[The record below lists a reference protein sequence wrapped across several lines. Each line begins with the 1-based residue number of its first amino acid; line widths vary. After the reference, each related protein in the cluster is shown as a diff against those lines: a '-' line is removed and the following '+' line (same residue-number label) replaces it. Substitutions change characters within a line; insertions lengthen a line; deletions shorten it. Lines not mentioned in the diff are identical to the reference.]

1 MHVHPEGFG
10 IRLFLIFGQIFLL
23 LDSTMKTRIRM
34 CIWLFAALAAAGC
47 SGGKT
52 RLPRHAKEFASVY
65 ADLARM
71 RERIPLS
78 DPAYG
83 DSARALLKKRNIT
96 PADFKKTVDYFNES
110 PERWALFYGEVRK
123 ILLANKSSAA
133 APR

>member
-1 MHVHPEGFG
+1 
-10 IRLFLIFGQIFLL
+10 
-23 LDSTMKTRIRM
+23 M
-34 CIWLFAALAAAGC
+34 CIWLLAALTAAGC
-47 SGGKT
+47 GGGKP
-52 RLPRHAKEFASVY
+52 RLPRHAGEFAAAY

-78 DPAYG
+78 DPAYE
-83 DSARALLKKRNIT
+83 DSARALLEKRNIT

-123 ILLANKSSAA
+123 ILQSNRSSGA